1 MVSNREISRLFSL
14 YAELLLLHNK
24 NEGLAAL
31 LSGAAYRLRNIN
43 EELLDLDNAH
53 LSKLFKPEIIQVIK
67 ELKKA
72 KTINDLD
79 ELIQLT
85 PPGLFEMMR
94 IRGLGGKKLS
104 ILWRIAKID
113 SVDALLAA
121 CKKNVLTEI
130 PGFGLKTQQNII
142 HAIEADRSN
151 RIRFHYASVADDAN
165 AIVQLLQKLF
175 KANLVSL
182 CGEVRR
188 QTTTVPGIEILV
200 AIDFKKFKAKDLRR
214 FMVIQSSH
222 NGLTKAHTLDEIPVT
237 IYHTTNEKF
246 HHELFVRTGNERHVE
261 KMYGKGINEDG
272 HKSEEAIYKS
282 VKLPFIVPEMREDVA
297 EWDFGKKNVSLVT
310 LEDIKGVVHNHTTWS
325 DGVDKLDDFVNA
337 CKKRGYEYVVI
348 SDHSKNAHYAGGL
361 KEEKVM
367 RQFLEIDKLNKELK
381 NFRTFKSIECDI
393 LVSGDLDFNDELL
406 KQFDM
411 VIVSVHQ
418 LLKMDEDRATKRLI
432 KAIENPYTT
441 ILGHMTGRQLL
452 IRPGYPVNFKKVID
466 ACAAND
472 VVIEIN
478 ANPYRLD
485 MDWSQIPYAIK
496 KGVMISINPD
506 AHSIAEIDNIRWGV
520 SAARKGGLTKDM
532 TWNAMPLGAIEKWLK
547 K

>member
-1 MVSNREISRLFSL
+1 MVSNREISRLFGL

-24 NEGLAAL
+24 NEGLANL
-31 LSGAAYRLRNIN
+31 LSGASYRLRRFD
-43 EELLDLDNAH
+43 EPLLELDKTQ
-53 LSKLFKPEIIQVIK
+53 LSKLFRPEIIIILN
-67 ELKKA
+67 ELKK
-72 KTINDLD
+72 TGNINDLN

-104 ILWRIAKID
+104 VLWRIAKID
-113 SVDALLAA
+113 TVEALLNA
-121 CKKNVLTEI
+121 CKKNELVGM

-142 HAIEADRSN
+142 QAIEADRTHRNS
-151 RIRFHYASVADDAN
+151 FHYATVADDAN
-165 AIVQLLQKLF
+165 ALVLILQKTF
-175 KANLVSL
+175 NTKLVSL

-188 QTTTVPGIEILV
+188 QATTVGEIEIIT
-200 AIDFKKFKAKDLRR
+200 AIDIKQFKAKDLRR
-214 FMVIQSSH
+214 FLVVQSSAD
-222 NGLTKAHTLDEIPVT
+222 GKTQGHTLDEIPVT
-237 IYHTTNEKF
+237 VFHTTKEKF
-246 HHELFVRTGNERHVE
+246 FEELFLRTGNENHV
-261 KMYGKGINEDG
+261 KKLTGKITG
-272 HKSEEAIYKS
+272 KKSYQSEEAIYKTA
-282 VKLPFIVPEMREDVA
+282 KLPFIVPEMREDVA
-297 EWDFGKKNVSLVT
+297 EWGFSKKQDDLVSM
-310 LEDIKGVVHNHTTWS
+310 EDIKGVVHNHTTWS
-325 DGVDKLDDFVNA
+325 DGVDRLEDFVNA
-337 CKKRGYEYVVI
+337 CKKRRYEYVVI

-361 KEEKVM
+361 KEEKVLL
-367 RQFLEIDKLNKELK
+367 QLKEIEKLNKGVK
-381 NFRTFKSIECDI
+381 NFRIFKSIECDI
-393 LVSGDLDFNDELL
+393 LVSGELDFGPDVL
-406 KQFDM
+406 KLFDM

-418 LLKMDEDRATKRLI
+418 LLKMDEEKATKRLI
-432 KAIENPYTT
+432 KAIENPHTT

-466 ACAAND
+466 ACAANK

-485 MDWSQIPYAIK
+485 MDWSQIPYALQ

-532 TWNAMPLGAIEKWLK
+532 TWNAMSLQMIEKWLK